1 MCPSVVAQESGG
13 DKLPAAAAAAP
24 GHAGPQPITA
34 AVPGL
39 LMPADQRVCERDIKE
54 TLAPDARADSKK

>member
-1 MCPSVVAQESGG
+1 MCPSVIAPESRG

-24 GHAGPQPITA
+24 GHAGPQPITT

-39 LMPADQRVCERDIKE
+39 LTPAGQCICDTEE
-54 TLAPDARADSKK
+54 TLALDA